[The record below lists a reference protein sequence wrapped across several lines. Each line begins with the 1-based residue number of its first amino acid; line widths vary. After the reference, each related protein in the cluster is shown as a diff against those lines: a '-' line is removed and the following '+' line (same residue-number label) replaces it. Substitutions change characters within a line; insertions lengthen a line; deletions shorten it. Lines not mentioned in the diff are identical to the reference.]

1 MKKRIVSLAL
11 VAFLLGAM
19 VLSGC
24 APQAAAEKP
33 AAEQPAASAPV
44 ATGFDFE
51 KSDKVVFG
59 VLTYLTGKNM
69 EQGLRSKA
77 IVDLAVEQLNAA
89 GGVLGKKVE
98 VQYFDSGN
106 DQQTVLNS
114 VQKIVATEG
123 MSGFFGCM
131 YSGDTIAYLPTIT
144 KAKMV
149 SLTAGNS
156 QNVLK
161 QNNPYIWMP
170 RISDG
175 RFSEI
180 MANLA
185 IQTIGMKKPAIIFAN
200 NASGQSFRDV
210 VVATLK
216 AAKMTPVFELS
227 YDPATT
233 TNYAPI
239 VASLINSGADGL
251 LLSANSSD
259 SSGVLSTQALKQGG
273 FTGPVVAFPALMR
286 LDTIEQSGAME
297 GYYGVAE
304 FDVES
309 KDPLISKVVSEYLV
323 KYPSPTMKPTWIEA
337 VFYDSLMLLVEA
349 AKLANSTNPE
359 KINEGM
365 SKIKNFKGMMG
376 SHSFYA
382 DHATADGIYTA
393 RVENGKIIFGDY
405 LKRAE

>member
-1 MKKRIVSLAL
+1 MKQKIFSLSL
-11 VAFLLGAM
+11 VVFMIGAM

-24 APQAAAEKP
+24 APQAAAAKP
-33 AAEQPAASAPV
+33 AADQPAASAPV

-156 QNVLK
+156 ENVLK

-170 RISDG
+170 RISDA
-175 RFSEI
+175 RFSQI

-185 IQTIGMKKPAIIFAN
+185 IETLGMKKPAIIFAN
-200 NASGQSFRDV
+200 NASGQSFRDKV
-210 VVATLK
+210 VETLK

-233 TNYAPI
+233 TNYAPF
-239 VASLINSGADGL
+239 VSALINSGADGL

-259 SSGVLSTQALKQGG
+259 SSGVLSTTALKQGG

-286 LDTIEQSGAME
+286 LDTIAAAGGAME

-309 KDPLISKVVSEYLV
+309 KDPLISKVVAEFRA
-323 KYPSPTMKPTWIEA
+323 KYPNMQPTWIEA

-349 AKLANSTNPE
+349 AKIANSTNPE

-365 SKIKNFKGMMG
+365 SKIKEFKGMMG
-376 SHSFYA
+376 THSFHA

-393 RVENGKIIFGDY
+393 KVENGQIIFGDY
-405 LKRAE
+405 LKRAQ

>member
-1 MKKRIVSLAL
+1 MMNKIFSRTL
-11 VAFLLGAM
+11 VVFFIAAM

-24 APQAAAEKP
+24 APQAAVEKP
-33 AAEQPAASAPV
+33 AAEQTAASAPV
-44 ATGFDFE
+44 TTGFDFE

-69 EQGLRSKA
+69 EQGLCSKA

-114 VQKIVATEG
+114 VAKIVATEG

-131 YSGDTIAYLPTIT
+131 FSGDTIAYLPTIT

-156 QNVLK
+156 ENVLK

-170 RISDG
+170 RISDA
-175 RFSEI
+175 RFSQI
-180 MANLA
+180 MAKLA
-185 IQTIGMKKPAIIFAN
+185 IETIGMKKPAIIFAN
-200 NASGQSFRDV
+200 NASGQSFRDKV
-210 VVATLK
+210 VETLI
-216 AAKMTPVFELS
+216 AAKMKPTFELS

-233 TNYAPI
+233 TNFAPF

-251 LLSANSSD
+251 LLSANSAD
-259 SSGVLSTQALKQGG
+259 SSGVLSTTALKQGG

-286 LDTIEQSGAME
+286 LDTIAQAGGAME
-297 GYYGVAE
+297 GYYAVAE

-309 KDPLISKVVSEYLV
+309 KDPLISKVVSEFRA
-323 KYPSPTMKPTWIEA
+323 KYPTLQPTWIEA

-349 AKLANSTNPE
+349 AKIANSTNPE
-359 KINEGM
+359 KINEAM
-365 SKIKNFKGMMG
+365 AKIKEFKGMMG
-376 SHSFYA
+376 SHSFHA

-393 RVENGKIIFGDY
+393 KVENGKIIFGEY
-405 LKRAE
+405 LKRAQ